1 MEFPQLDLADMSFDF
16 GLDNDFESM
25 LEAQEKKVNGVNKKI
40 TPSMDVDMDMD
51 VQDWLDSLVVPPN
64 PKLHSELSHQFKDKK
79 HDINNWTPGVWIIY

>member
-25 LEAQEKKVNGVNKKI
+25 LEAQEKKVNGVNKKV

-64 PKLHSELSHQFKDKK
+64 PKLHSDLSHQFKDKK
-79 HDINNWTPGVWIIY
+79 NDINTWTHGV